1 VDMCRV
7 ANYLSFLKLTL
18 SAEVEQDDS
27 LPFVLALIL
36 YVTLLFTIYLVPC
49 FVCVFFLIVLCFL
62 FGDFT
67 LKIAL
72 KHSVKVLF
80 RVPMYKKAV
89 MCLTRAFG

>member
-1 VDMCRV
+1 MDMCRA

-49 FVCVFFLIVLCFL
+49 FVFFFFNSFVFLV
-62 FGDFT
+62 GDFA

-72 KHSVKVLF
+72 KYSVEVLF